1 MGNFIK
7 NRNYVNKYQNHQI
20 VNFSNGIWGK
30 FDSFMTSTQRFA
42 EHYGQI
48 TIGLTCHAIFVTE
61 DNGQWRY
68 AIKAFTVQ
76 ANDVYNF
83 TLAETVLKNQA
94 QLEAAINALP

>member
-1 MGNFIK
+1 MGNFNK
-7 NRNYVNKYQNHQI
+7 NRNYENKYQNHRI
-20 VNFSNGIWGK
+20 VIFSNGIYGK
-30 FDSFMTSTQRFA
+30 FNSFIPSTQQFT

-48 TIGLTCHAIFVTE
+48 TIGLTCHAIFITE
-61 DNGQWRY
+61 VNGQWRY

-76 ANDVYNF
+76 ANDVHNF